1 MAQPGGPE
9 SGGLQGSDPPN
20 EPRQSGL
27 AVEFCYRHPDRATG
41 VHCTRCERPICTDCM
56 RPAAVG
62 YQCPECVEEA
72 AKTLPRSRRVLAI
85 GTPGPVTRVL
95 IGLNLA
101 VFVLELA
108 TGGRL
113 ALDLSSAFSSRLV
126 VWGGLS
132 PKDIALH
139 GEYYRLV
146 TATFLHGGLLHV
158 ALNMYVLWILGS
170 MLEPSIGSARFAG
183 IYFIAGLTASATS
196 YALGPVNQLGVGASG
211 AIFGLLG
218 AWVAF
223 AYRRRD
229 TAFGAMQLRQAL
241 FWVGINFFLGFTIGG
256 IDNFAHL
263 GGLIGGALAG
273 ALMEGVGPPRTRH
286 VVRVAGLIGLVLITL
301 AVIALRT
308 AAIRTQFAALL
319 P

>member
-9 SGGLQGSDPPN
+9 NGGPQDSDPSN

-41 VHCTRCERPICTDCM
+41 VHCTRCGRPICTDCM

-62 YQCPECVEEA
+62 YQCPECLEES
-72 AKTLPRSRRVLAI
+72 AKSMPRSRRVLAI

-95 IGLNLA
+95 IALNLG
-101 VFVLELA
+101 VFVLEIA
-108 TGGRL
+108 TGGQL
-113 ALDLSSAFSSRLV
+113 AFDLSSAFSSRLV
-126 VWGGLS
+126 AWGGLS

-139 GEYYRLV
+139 GEYYRLI
-146 TATFLHGGLLHV
+146 TATFLHGGVLHV

-170 MLEPSIGSARFAG
+170 MIEPALGSGRFAA
-183 IYFIAGLTASATS
+183 IYFISGLTASATS

-229 TAFGAMQLRQAL
+229 TAFGAAQLRQAL

-273 ALMEGVGPPRTRH
+273 TLVEGVGPLKTRR
-286 VVRVAGLIGLVLITL
+286 VVSVGGLVAMVLVTLI
-301 AVIALRT
+301 VIGLRT
-308 AAIRTQFAALL
+308 AALRTQFGLL
-319 P
+319 L

>member
-9 SGGLQGSDPPN
+9 SSGPNDPDTPA
-20 EPRQSGL
+20 EPRTSGL

-41 VHCTRCERPICTDCM
+41 VHCTRCGKPICTDCM

-62 YQCPECVEEA
+62 YQCPECVDEA
-72 AKTLPRSRRVLAI
+72 AKSLPRSRRVLVM

-95 IGLNLA
+95 VALNLGIFIA
-101 VFVLELA
+101 ELA
-108 TGGRL
+108 TGGQL
-113 ALDLSSAFSSRLV
+113 GVDLSSSFASRLV
-126 VWGGLS
+126 TWGGLQ
-132 PKDIALH
+132 PLQIAFH
-139 GEYYRLV
+139 GEYYRLI

-170 MLEPSIGSARFAG
+170 MLEPPLGSGRFAAV
-183 IYFIAGLTASATS
+183 YFVSGLVASATS
-196 YALGPVNQLGVGASG
+196 YWLGPVQQLGVGASG

-229 TAFGAMQLRQAL
+229 TAFGASQLRQAL
-241 FWVGINFFLGFTIGG
+241 FWVGLNFVLGFTVGG

-263 GGLIGGALAG
+263 GGLVGGIVTG
-273 ALMEGVGPPRTRH
+273 AIVDGTGPLRRPA
-286 VVRVAGLIGLVLITL
+286 VRVAGLAAVVLGAL
-301 AVIALRT
+301 AIIALRT
-308 AAIRTQFAALL
+308 MSLHAQFPGLT
-319 P
+319 